1 MGTTQTTIPVDWTI
15 SDPNTWTLS
24 VTADAHLGYHQT
36 GEAVRGYREVRLSA
50 NDLGN
55 GDIEPNA
62 DHAEWWAN
70 VLTAK
75 LDADVA
81 LLEAS
86 PEAVE
91 QIADLIDER
100 NDADDLEAE
109 AAVCRR
115 IVTAL
120 RG

>member
-1 MGTTQTTIPVDWTI
+1 MTTKTTIPVDWDIT
-15 SDPNTWTLS
+15 DPSTWTLS
-24 VTADAHLGYHQT
+24 VTVNAHMGYHQT
-36 GEAVRGYREVRLSA
+36 GLTMREYKTFTLNA
-50 NDLGN
+50 TDLGN
-55 GDIEPNA
+55 GDIEPTT
-62 DHAEWWAN
+62 DHAEWWSD

-75 LDADVA
+75 IDADVA
-81 LLEAS
+81 IAEAS

-91 QIADLIDER
+91 RIADLLDER
-100 NDADDLEAE
+100 ANADDLEAE